1 MNSTKCFLYGAK
13 GKSKD
18 RFAQNLKVANRS
30 FSVVETLSGGSSKRI
45 HARAAGGMI
54 MPPKGSTQRGAPLGD
69 SLVTFSSGRKSPG
82 ARGWKHRQGE
92 ECRGRGAAPPRIGR
106 GRSSRQR
113 EKKKVVR
120 RASALPE
127 PPARQ
132 HVKIAPPPPS
142 GSANAITRT
151 EWCSSTPPAKSSA
164 AGEHTAS
171 C

>member
-69 SLVTFSSGRKSPG
+69 SWVTFSSGRKSPG

-92 ECRGRGAAPPRIGR
+92 ECRGRGAAPPRIGGRR
-106 GRSSRQR
+106 GCQPRKSPPGAPQPPKILKKLLRQR
-113 EKKKVVR
+113 SKR
-120 RASALPE
+120 RHRPQNLLLGNAVGQPE
-127 PPARQ
+127 MPRPGKGRPR
-132 HVKIAPPPPS
+132 H
-142 GSANAITRT
+142 
-151 EWCSSTPPAKSSA
+151 
-164 AGEHTAS
+164 
-171 C
+171 